1 MIDAYTAAQVRAAE
15 RPHLEAGEPLMQ
27 RAATAL
33 AGVVADAAGPGRSGD
48 RPSIVLLVGSGDNG
62 GDALF
67 AGAEL
72 ARSGASVAV
81 VPVGSRMHESGLAAA
96 IAAGAV
102 RMPPDDPELGAVL
115 GSADVIVDGIL
126 GTGSGASPA
135 LREPARGVVRLA
147 REVLDRPDPPR
158 VVATDLPSGIHPDT
172 GEVPDPVV
180 LRADVTVTFGACK
193 AGLLRAPA
201 SGYAGEVLVVDIGI
215 GDALAGVE
223 PELVLPD

>member
-1 MIDAYTAAQVRAAE
+1 MIAGYTAAQVRAAE

-27 RAATAL
+27 RAAAAL
-33 AGVVADAAGPGRSGD
+33 ARVVSDAAGRGRSDEG
-48 RPSIVLLVGSGDNG
+48 PAVVLLVGSGDNG

-72 ARSGASVAV
+72 LRSGASVAV
-81 VPVGSRMHESGLAAA
+81 VPVGSRIHEEGLGAAL
-96 IAAGAV
+96 AAGAV
-102 RMPPDDPELGAVL
+102 RMDPDDPDLRTTLEA
-115 GSADVIVDGIL
+115 ADVIVDGVL

-135 LREPARGVVRLA
+135 LREPARAIVQLA
-147 REVLDRPDPPR
+147 RDVLERPDPPR

-172 GEVPDPVV
+172 GEVPDQVV
-180 LRADVTVTFGACK
+180 LPADVTVTFGACK

-201 SGYAGEVLVVDIGI
+201 SRYAGEVLVVDIGI

>member
-1 MIDAYTAAQVRAAE
+1 MIAGYTAEQVRAAE
-15 RPHLEAGEPLMQ
+15 RPHLDAGEPLMQ
-27 RAATAL
+27 RAAAAL
-33 AGVVADAAGPGRSGD
+33 ARVVADAAGRGRSGD
-48 RPSIVLLVGSGDNG
+48 EPSIVMLVGSGDNG

-72 ARSGASVAV
+72 AAGGASVV
-81 VPVGSRMHESGLAAA
+81 LVPVGSRVHEAGLAAA
-96 IAAGAV
+96 LAAGAV
-102 RMPPDDPELGAVL
+102 RMRPDDPDLGALL
-115 GSADVIVDGIL
+115 GAADVIVDGIL

-135 LREPARGVVRLA
+135 LREPARGVVELA
-147 REVLDRPDPPR
+147 RERLAEPEPPR

-180 LRADVTVTFGACK
+180 LPADVTVTFGACK

-201 SGYAGEVLVVDIGI
+201 SGYAGDVLVVDIGI

-223 PELVLPD
+223 PAVVLPG